1 MEKKTESPAE
11 HQTDGGKTPAEQR
24 ATSYKRPVTFANSLP
39 DDMKD
44 LEPFSLEMLEAR
56 PVVLANGY
64 ANGKGSPSHQ
74 AGPFVATVPNPKP
87 LVADMSALE
96 YTGPGQTVEPDQTV
110 LRPEQAEA
118 LLTISALLNSDL
130 NPGRVLGDMLKALRA
145 LFHADRAAVFLRQN
159 LPVSDL
165 PDQTANTPDNATVGS
180 IMCAAALG
188 LSQSYI
194 KQAISFYE
202 TKEFRRLQKLRQ
214 PVFVADAQNEQS
226 LNGVRELN
234 RREGFQSMLTL
245 PLLHRQVLGGLLVLY
260 HDQKH
265 DYAPQEVKLLTVFAN
280 QAALAIS
287 NARLYQETLRRE
299 REANLLAQAS
309 RAFNSSLKLR
319 EVLNEVVQAAT
330 TILGNTALVFILREG
345 SDQAHPVAYY
355 SKSGPSDNDLENKIP
370 SPVRTQ
376 PPVRLG
382 EGAIGKTIQ
391 TGVPFFIHTP
401 KDVQRAAPFLR
412 PQDNVQSLLCV
423 PLKMRGRAIGALLS
437 YSRSEQADHKP
448 SREVGEHQLT
458 LAQSLADRA
467 AVAIENARLYQAE
480 KREQHIKDEFLAFVA
495 HELRTPL
502 TSIKGY
508 NRLLAKKLQTPGSQF
523 QADPQ
528 AYLKGLQHYTE
539 VMESQS
545 ERLHQLIQDLSSI
558 GRIESGK
565 LDVDLRS
572 INLVELVRET
582 VATFETE
589 LNTAQSP
596 YPYHQINLRITRPI
610 ITGQFDSNAVGRIL
624 RNLLANAV
632 KFSPKGSE
640 IAVRLTQINSEAV
653 LTVQDSGIGIPFQD
667 QEQIFERF
675 YKASSQSG
683 RANGL
688 GLGLYIARNLV
699 EAHGGQ
705 IHVRSEEGTGSTFV
719 VTFPLPS
726 KEPKP

>member
-1 MEKKTESPAE
+1 MEKKAESTAE
-11 HQTDGGKTPAEQR
+11 HQTNAGRTGAARR
-24 ATSYKRPVTFANSLP
+24 ATNYKRPAAFANFLP
-39 DDMKD
+39 DDMED
-44 LEPFSLEMLEAR
+44 LEPFSLEMLEVS

-64 ANGKGSPSHQ
+64 TKSNGSPSHQ
-74 AGPFVATVPNPKP
+74 AAPRAANVPKP
-87 LVADMSALE
+87 LIADTSVLE

-145 LFHADRAAVFLRQN
+145 LFHADRAAVFLRQS
-159 LPVSDL
+159 LPVSDP
-165 PDQTANTPDNATVGS
+165 PDQTENAPDNTAVGS

-194 KQAISFYE
+194 KQVISFYE
-202 TKEFRRLQKLRQ
+202 TKEFRRLQKIRQ
-214 PVFVADAQNEQS
+214 PVFVSDAQNEQS

-234 RREGFQSMLTL
+234 RREGFQTMLTL
-245 PLLHRQVLGGLLVLY
+245 PLLHREVLGGLLVLY

-265 DYAPQEVKLLTVFAN
+265 NYAPQEVKLLTVFAN

-299 REANLLAQAS
+299 READLLAQAS

-319 EVLNEVVQAAT
+319 EVLNEVVRAAT
-330 TILGNTALVFILREG
+330 SILGNTALVFILREG

-355 SKSGPSDNDLENKIP
+355 SKSGAADSDPANKIP

-391 TGVPFFIHTP
+391 TGVPFFICSL
-401 KDVQRAAPFLR
+401 KDMQHAAPFLR

-437 YSRSEQADHKP
+437 YTLPEQADPKS
-448 SREVGEHQLT
+448 SRAVRERQLT
-458 LAQSLADRA
+458 LAQALADRA
-467 AVAIENARLYQAE
+467 AVAIENARLYEAE
-480 KREQHIKDEFLAFVA
+480 KREQQVKDEFLSFVA

-508 NRLLAKKLQTPGSQF
+508 NHLLAKKLQTPGSQF
-523 QADPQ
+523 QTDPQ
-528 AYLKGLQHYTE
+528 AYLKGLQHYSE

-545 ERLHQLIQDLSSI
+545 ERLYQLIQDLSSI
-558 GRIESGK
+558 GRIESGR
-565 LDVDLRS
+565 LEIDLRT
-572 INLVELVRET
+572 INLVELVRAT

-589 LNTAQSP
+589 LKLAQSP
-596 YPYHQINLRITRPI
+596 YPSHQINLRITRPT
-610 ITGQFDSNAVGRIL
+610 ITAQLDSNAVGRAL
-624 RNLLANAV
+624 RSLLSNAV

-640 IAVRLTQINSEAV
+640 IAVRLTQINAEAV
-653 LTVQDSGIGIPFQD
+653 LTVQDGGIGIPLQD

-699 EAHGGQ
+699 KAQGGQ
-705 IHVRSEEGTGSTFV
+705 IHVRSEEGVGSTFI
-719 VTFPLPS
+719 VTFPLPA
-726 KEPKP
+726 KEPKS